1 MTNIVAALISLSLLS
16 VYILAVSM
24 PIQGKTLRKL
34 NHTGEID
41 TKKLKGERHS
51 SRASHWIIG
60 TVILVLTGYAVQTV
74 SSLLHL
80 LFL

>member
-1 MTNIVAALISLSLLS
+1 MTNMVAALISLSLLS
-16 VYILAVSM
+16 VYILAVSKPM
-24 PIQGKTLRKL
+24 QDKTLSQL
-34 NHTGEID
+34 NHSGEID
-41 TKKLKGERHS
+41 TKKLKGKGHS